1 MDSTPTQ
8 PPSNEPPV
16 SWRPAPPASPQPR
29 RAFDLS
35 DFLTFRYLITPGF
48 ITGIYV
54 LGAVLITLSA
64 LVSLGAAGSGGV
76 IGGLILLIIGNIW
89 WRIVLEFVM
98 VLFRINDSLASIDR
112 RGGGGM

>member
-16 SWRPAPPASPQPR
+16 SWRPAPPSSAPPR
-29 RAFDLS
+29 RGFDLS

-48 ITGIYV
+48 ITAIYV
-54 LGAVLITLSA
+54 IGAVLITLGT
-64 LVSLGAAGSGGV
+64 LVSISSSGV
-76 IGGLILLIIGNIW
+76 IPALIGLVILNLW